1 MKFSISPTPLTAAVA
16 GAFSAL
22 LMPALWKTLGTDANS
37 TGGIGLVIAFLLV
50 VALPAHAFV
59 LGFNHRQ
66 AAGSRGVDTE
76 LLKRVVA
83 WLGAAIATV
92 LLTSGIRF

>member
-1 MKFSISPTPLTAAVA
+1 MKFSINPTPLTAAVA

-22 LMPALWKTLGTDANS
+22 LMPALWKQLGTGSDS
-37 TGGIGLVIAFLLV
+37 TTGLALVAAFLIV

-66 AAGSRGVDTE
+66 APGSRSVDTE

-83 WLGAAIATV
+83 WLGAAIATI
-92 LLTSGIRF
+92 LLTSGIRL